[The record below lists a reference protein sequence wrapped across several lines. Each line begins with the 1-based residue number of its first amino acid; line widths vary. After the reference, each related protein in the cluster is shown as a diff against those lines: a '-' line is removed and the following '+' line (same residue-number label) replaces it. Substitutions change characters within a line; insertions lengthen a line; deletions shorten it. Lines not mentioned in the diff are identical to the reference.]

1 MGKKPVIK
9 ETVTKKLD
17 IKEVSK
23 KKPDIK
29 EISKTALS
37 MTESLLN
44 KKSEGITS
52 VSGGD
57 DGWKVNVE
65 VLERKAVP
73 DTQDILSTYELKL
86 TSDGELTGYKRTG
99 TRRRGDRV
107 VEEEAG

>member
-23 KKPDIK
+23 KKLDIK

-52 VSGGD
+52 ISGGD

-73 DTQDILSTYELKL
+73 DTQDILGTYELEL
-86 TSDGELTGYKRTG
+86 TGHGELTGYKRT
-99 TRRRGDRV
+99 TMRKRGDRV
-107 VEEEAG
+107 SAVEE